1 MEAAFVLLV
10 ACVAVGAVCLC
21 LLPSR
26 RAPSEHA
33 HREARQRAEDLL
45 AEVLGE
51 EEYTEL
57 KRRGYLEIP
66 SPSRPSRV
74 YRVPRSRDQVRVYE
88 SGRALMRLCVGP
100 VERVP
105 DADVVLIHKLMIEG
119 DEQEYLRIANRW

>member
-10 ACVAVGAVCLC
+10 ACVAAGALCLC

-26 RAPSEHA
+26 RTPSEHA
-33 HREARQRAEDLL
+33 YREARQRAEDLL

-51 EEYTEL
+51 EEYREL

-66 SPSRPSRV
+66 SPSWPSRV